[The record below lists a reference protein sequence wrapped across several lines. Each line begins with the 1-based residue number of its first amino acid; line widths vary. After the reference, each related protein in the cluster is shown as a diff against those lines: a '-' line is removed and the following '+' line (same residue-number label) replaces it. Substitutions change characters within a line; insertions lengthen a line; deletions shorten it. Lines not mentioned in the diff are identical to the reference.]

1 MNLYRERNR
10 HSSIKSVFKKNI
22 MLSWLVSYLLVF
34 LIPFINNI
42 YIYTKSEK
50 ELKQQIYEN
59 SSQTLNNM
67 CMSTDK
73 MISDFS
79 TVIAGIQNC
88 QPLNTL
94 IPLTLDSPEFDITR
108 IDLAQALYTLQQY
121 NSYVSGI
128 YVYTPKSEY
137 CVSQNFTADRDK
149 FFSHLYENTDADI
162 DIWKENLNRLS
173 YGSYMVTHSED
184 KGNIIDFFYSIPM
197 FDNNIRATAV
207 IRISGEN
214 LMLLSK
220 VPASNDNITTL
231 IADNKNQIIFSTGDY
246 SPVEYEDIPDGT
258 SFDKS
263 DGNML
268 ISLTSSLNSWKYIQ
282 VTPKKYISN
291 QLSYLR
297 IPIIA
302 SFLFSFLIVVI
313 LIIYFIK
320 QNYMPVKQIITFAHK
335 NSENSAVQSEYDLI
349 NNLLHEY
356 SSNKQRLNSI
366 QRRETYNRKTKLL
379 SELSTGSFNTE
390 SGIEEE
396 MNALDIHFISNHFA
410 VVCFNITDADHLFS
424 EDDSSEQ
431 LNDHETAKAIRFI
444 MTNVFEELINKHNRG
459 YMTETDGHL
468 ICIISCNPD
477 RLSLCYSDIAE
488 AVGETKRF
496 IEENFMFSFNSSVS
510 SIHKGIDSIPSAY
523 WEANKTMSYRSL
535 IKNEDT
541 LIFDNIQR
549 SFPDS
554 GFNEK
559 IDRNLTNFIRLGDY
573 DVARSI
579 IDNIFADSTLSIN
592 QAHILSVRIALAVS
606 AVVLEETEYDGE
618 TDYSDYLRCLDEI
631 ISIRG
636 NYTPYQQ
643 KLHKLVSVSCN
654 IMGKRL
660 AAAETENAKNDAEQ
674 EKTTDSFIDDV
685 KEYIRLNYSNSNLHL
700 VSLGEYFDITPYYLS
715 NIFKKSEGVTLM
727 DYIAQLR
734 IQEAKKYIDSSDIPM
749 SEIASKVGF
758 NNVRTF
764 LRTFRK
770 FEGITPSQYKNL
782 KNE

>member
-1 MNLYRERNR
+1 
-10 HSSIKSVFKKNI
+10 
-22 MLSWLVSYLLVF
+22 
-34 LIPFINNI
+34 
-42 YIYTKSEK
+42 
-50 ELKQQIYEN
+50 
-59 SSQTLNNM
+59 
-67 CMSTDK
+67 
-73 MISDFS
+73 
-79 TVIAGIQNC
+79 
-88 QPLNTL
+88 
-94 IPLTLDSPEFDITR
+94 
-108 IDLAQALYTLQQY
+108 
-121 NSYVSGI
+121 
-128 YVYTPKSEY
+128 
-137 CVSQNFTADRDK
+137 
-149 FFSHLYENTDADI
+149 
-162 DIWKENLNRLS
+162 
-173 YGSYMVTHSED
+173 
-184 KGNIIDFFYSIPM
+184 
-197 FDNNIRATAV
+197 
-207 IRISGEN
+207 
-214 LMLLSK
+214 
-220 VPASNDNITTL
+220 
-231 IADNKNQIIFSTGDY
+231 
-246 SPVEYEDIPDGT
+246 
-258 SFDKS
+258 
-263 DGNML
+263 
-268 ISLTSSLNSWKYIQ
+268 
-282 VTPKKYISN
+282 
-291 QLSYLR
+291 
-297 IPIIA
+297 
-302 SFLFSFLIVVI
+302 
-313 LIIYFIK
+313 
-320 QNYMPVKQIITFAHK
+320 
-335 NSENSAVQSEYDLI
+335 
-349 NNLLHEY
+349 
-356 SSNKQRLNSI
+356 
-366 QRRETYNRKTKLL
+366 
-379 SELSTGSFNTE
+379 
-390 SGIEEE
+390 
-396 MNALDIHFISNHFA
+396 
-410 VVCFNITDADHLFS
+410 
-424 EDDSSEQ
+424 
-431 LNDHETAKAIRFI
+431 
-444 MTNVFEELINKHNRG
+444 
-459 YMTETDGHL
+459 
-468 ICIISCNPD
+468 
-477 RLSLCYSDIAE
+477 
-488 AVGETKRF
+488 
-496 IEENFMFSFNSSVS
+496 MFSFNSSVS

-734 IQEAKKYIDSSDIPM
+734 IQEAKTYIDSSDIPM